1 MSPSPADPTPY
12 EVLGVP
18 RDVDDDALKSAYRRA
33 LRRSHPDTGGS
44 DAQFTAVQR
53 AWAVIGDP
61 ELRRR
66 YDGGTGQA
74 SPSGTAR
81 FTGTEAGATAA
92 PGGYGPAAGGT
103 GAGASGRS
111 GSVRARSYG
120 HPGGLSRER
129 YLAAL
134 REWVGL
140 GDPIP
145 DPYDPALVHSAPPAV
160 RRLLAE
166 ALAEESTARI
176 VSGLGIGFTVWND
189 VAVDRELEKID
200 HVVLGPAG
208 LFALNS
214 QDFGAGVSL
223 SRGELVGDAVG
234 DEKPLRTLTRASRAL
249 GRSVGVRFT
258 GSLIVVPD
266 DALELPLDLI
276 ARGRGAGSGVLR
288 SSALPMVLRNGVRPG
303 ERLSIE
309 DAFDVRTRL
318 QNGLRLL

>member
-12 EVLGVP
+12 EVLGVS
-18 RDVDDDALKSAYRRA
+18 RDVDDEALKTAYRRA

-44 DAQFTAVQR
+44 DAQFTAVQH
-53 AWAVIGDP
+53 AWSLIGDP
-61 ELRRR
+61 EQRRR
-66 YDGGTGQA
+66 YDGTSGPA
-74 SPSGTAR
+74 PSGSAR
-81 FTGTEAGATAA
+81 FTGGSAGGGPTVSSYA
-92 PGGYGPAAGGT
+92 PGGPAAAPRT
-103 GAGASGRS
+103 G
-111 GSVRARSYG
+111 VKARSYG

-129 YLAAL
+129 YLSAL

-140 GDPIP
+140 GDPIA
-145 DPYDPALVHSAPPAV
+145 DPYADSLVHSAPAPI

-166 ALAEESTARI
+166 ALAEEATART
-176 VSGLGIGFTVWND
+176 VSALGIGFTIWND
-189 VAVDRELEKID
+189 VATDRDLEKID

-214 QDFGAGVSL
+214 QDFGAEVRL
-223 SRGELVGDAVG
+223 SRGELVGDTVG
-234 DEKPLRTLTRASRAL
+234 DERPLRSLTRASRSL
-249 GRSVGVRFT
+249 GRSVGVKFT
-258 GSLIVVPD
+258 AQLVVVPD

-288 SSALPMVLRNGVRPG
+288 LSALPMVLRNGVRPG

-318 QNGLRLL
+318 QDGVRLL